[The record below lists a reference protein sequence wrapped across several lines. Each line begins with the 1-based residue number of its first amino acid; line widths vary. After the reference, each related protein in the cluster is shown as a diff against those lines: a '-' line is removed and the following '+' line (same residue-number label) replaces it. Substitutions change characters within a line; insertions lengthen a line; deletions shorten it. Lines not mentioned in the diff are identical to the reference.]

1 MEVGALRQVTE
12 EKIVTEEE
20 EEGTATLAVEMV
32 MLQVEVVFLAVEI
45 DMVVVIDMVVE
56 IDMVVVIDMVV
67 ERDMAVVVV
76 KGMAGQGACRCRI
89 QEITYSTCPVTLIV
103 GTNITLICT
112 IHV

>member
-56 IDMVVVIDMVV
+56 
-67 ERDMAVVVV
+67 RDMAVVVV
-76 KGMAGQGACRCRI
+76 KGMAGQGACRWRI
-89 QEITYSTCPVTLIV
+89 QEMTYSTCPVTLIV

>member
-32 MLQVEVVFLAVEI
+32 MLQVEVVFLAVER
-45 DMVVVIDMVVE
+45 
-56 IDMVVVIDMVV
+56 DMVVVIDMVV

-76 KGMAGQGACRCRI
+76 KGMAGQGACRWRI
-89 QEITYSTCPVTLIV
+89 QEMTYSTCPVTLIV